1 MDNQLQ
7 NLPSIPP
14 APWALRAAPAELKQL
29 ACDFH
34 AGWFLGD
41 RDRLRG
47 ALHPGLARHLRERL
61 PRPWECGSCPALKV
75 EVIDLY
81 GNLACLRLTG
91 RFGKILLQA
100 IRYGDRWRV
109 VNILGEAAWVA

>member
-1 MDNQLQ
+1 MQD
-7 NLPSIPP
+7 LPSIPR
-14 APWALRAAPAELKQL
+14 APWVLREAPAELMQL
-29 ACDFH
+29 ARDFH

-61 PRPWECGSCPALKV
+61 PRPQEGGSCPAPKV
-75 EVIDLY
+75 EVIDLF

-91 RFGKILLQA
+91 RSGKVLLQA
-100 IRYGDRWRV
+100 IRYGGCWRV